1 MPLVGGVEEFFG
13 YNIFSDEEKHYY
25 EIDQNAGIEEEKL
38 TALRAILSETSFF
51 MGLTDSFKG

>member
-1 MPLVGGVEEFFG
+1 MPLVGGVEGLFG
-13 YNIFSDEEKHYY
+13 DIFSHEEKHYY